1 VRVLLVNKHAY
12 LLGGVDSH
20 CAWLA
25 EGLRRRGHEV
35 MWMSTQADSTAAE
48 QGAFVPRRKGAAR
61 ALQALWSRPAAGA
74 MCAAIERFRPDI
86 VHAHMLY
93 PLLSV
98 APLVVARRHR
108 VPVVHTL
115 HTYELLSAHYAS
127 ESGGWIDREGGRL
140 ADRAVN
146 TATFPIRRLV
156 HPRLVNEYIA
166 VSGFVADAHA
176 RRGIQA
182 QVVRNAVPAN
192 GAAVRGFDE
201 RRGILFVGR
210 LVAEKGVLDMLELA
224 RRLPEIPVTLVGGGP
239 LWRTVN
245 REAERLPNLTCTG
258 WLEPPDVETRL
269 RAARV
274 LAMPSRCA
282 ETSGLAALEALAC
295 GTPVVALP
303 SGGLAELVR
312 ESGGGRLV
320 DDAGDGLA
328 SACREL
334 HGDRATWED
343 LSGRGLEAVAGPFSI
358 ATWLDRVE
366 AVYARAL
373 NGGAG
378 HGAKTARNG
387 GGR

>member
-1 VRVLLVNKHAY
+1 
-12 LLGGVDSH
+12 
-20 CAWLA
+20 
-25 EGLRRRGHEV
+25 
-35 MWMSTQADSTAAE
+35 MSTQAESTAAE
-48 QGAFVPRRKGAAR
+48 QGAFVPRRRGAAR
-61 ALQALWSRPAAGA
+61 ALQALWNRPAAGA
-74 MCAAIERFRPDI
+74 MRAAIERFQPDI

-115 HTYELLSAHYAS
+115 HTYELLSAYYAS

-140 ADRAVN
+140 ADRALN

-166 VSGFVADAHA
+166 VSGFVAEAHA
-176 RRGIQA
+176 RRGIPA
-182 QVVRNAVPAN
+182 EVVHNAVPAN
-192 GAAVRGFDE
+192 GRIVPGFGE
-201 RRGILFVGR
+201 RLGIVFVGR
-210 LVAEKGVLDMLELA
+210 LVPEKGVLEMVELA

-239 LWRTVN
+239 LWRAVN
-245 REAERLPNLTCTG
+245 QEAKRLPNLSCTG
-258 WLEPPDVETRL
+258 WLEPPDVEAQL

-295 GTPVVALP
+295 GTPVVAMP

-312 ESGGGRLV
+312 ESGAGRLV
-320 DDAGDGLA
+320 NDTGSDLV

-334 HGDRATWED
+334 HGDRATWEE
-343 LSGRGLEAVAGPFSI
+343 LSRRGLEAVAGPFSI

-373 NGGAG
+373 NGGAAR
-378 HGAKTARNG
+378 GAKTARSAD
-387 GGR
+387 GR